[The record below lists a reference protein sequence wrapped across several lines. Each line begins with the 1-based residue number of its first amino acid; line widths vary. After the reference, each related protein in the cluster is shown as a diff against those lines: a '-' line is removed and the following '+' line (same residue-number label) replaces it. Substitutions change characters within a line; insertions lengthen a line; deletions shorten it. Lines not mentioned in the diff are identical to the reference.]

1 MVPHPMTRLF
11 VCSVLLAVALTIHLS
26 ARQQVFRAESQT
38 VTVYATVTDKDRL
51 VTDLKQE
58 NFQVLDNGRPQAIT
72 VFDNSPRPIR
82 LIVMIDV
89 SGSMASSLPDLREA
103 SAELFKRLRPDDA
116 VRIGTFGRTID
127 FSPKF
132 TNNVN
137 ELMAA
142 LPSEILPNSPT
153 PLWRGVDQ
161 AITELENVEERPV
174 VLILSDGKDSG
185 VMPFSREPLM
195 TLPQVT
201 ERATAQDVMIY
212 GIGMHTRTN
221 SAFVAARGGGLAD
234 MLTADWPDPGLGTAA
249 VETGGGYVEIR
260 PRDLVTGELHKAFA
274 RVAEELHSQYL
285 LGFSPTAKD
294 GKRHKL
300 EVKVN
305 VNGLKP
311 RARKNYVAPAAPKP

>member
-1 MVPHPMTRLF
+1 MIRLF
-11 VCSVLLAVALTIHLS
+11 LCSAVIAVALTLHLS
-26 ARQQVFRAESQT
+26 AQQQVFRAESQT

-82 LIVMIDV
+82 LIVLIDV
-89 SGSMASSLPDLREA
+89 SGSMASSLPELRGA
-103 SAELFKRLRPDDA
+103 AVELFKRLRPDDA
-116 VRIGTFGRTID
+116 VRIGTFGQTID
-127 FSPKF
+127 ISPKF
-132 TNNVN
+132 TNDLG
-137 ELMAA
+137 ELVDA
-142 LPSEILPNSPT
+142 LPSEIAPNSPT
-153 PLWRGVDQ
+153 PLWRAVDQ
-161 AITELENVEERPV
+161 AITELESVEERPV

-185 VMPFSREPLM
+185 VVPFSRTPMM

-212 GIGMHTRTN
+212 GIGMHTRGN

-234 MLTADWPDPGLGTAA
+234 MMTADWPDPGLGTAA
-249 VETGGGYVEIR
+249 TETGGGYVEIR
-260 PRDLVTGELHKAFA
+260 PRDLVTGELAKAFA

-285 LGFSPTAKD
+285 LGFTPAVRD
-294 GKRHKL
+294 GKRHKI

-305 VNGLKP
+305 VKDLKP
-311 RARKNYVAPAAPKP
+311 RARRNSIAPRDDKS

>member
-1 MVPHPMTRLF
+1 MTRLLL
-11 VCSVLLAVALTIHLS
+11 CSAVIVVALTIHLS

-72 VFDNSPRPIR
+72 VFDNSPRAIR

-89 SGSMASSLPDLREA
+89 SSSMVDSLPDLRQA
-103 SAELFKRLRPDDA
+103 SVELFKRLRPDDA

-142 LPSEILPNSPT
+142 LPSEIPPNAPT
-153 PLWRGVDQ
+153 PLWRAVDQ
-161 AITELENVEERPV
+161 AIAELDNVEERPV
-174 VLILSDGKDSG
+174 ILILSDGKDSG
-185 VMPFSREPLM
+185 VVPFSRDPIT

-212 GIGMHTRTN
+212 GIGMHTRSN
-221 SAFVAARGGGLAD
+221 SAFVAARGGGLSD

-249 VETGGGYVEIR
+249 LETGGGYIEIR
-260 PRDLVTGELHKAFA
+260 PRDVVTGQLGKAFA

-285 LGFSPTAKD
+285 LGFTPTARD
-294 GKRHKL
+294 GKRHKI

-305 VNGLKP
+305 VKDLKP

>member
-1 MVPHPMTRLF
+1 MTRFFL
-11 VCSVLLAVALTIHLS
+11 CSAVIAVALTIHLS

-58 NFQVLDNGRPQAIT
+58 NFQVFDNGRPQTIT

-82 LIVMIDV
+82 LMVMIDV
-89 SGSMASSLPDLREA
+89 SSSMEGSLSDLREA

-132 TNNVN
+132 TNNVK

-142 LPSEILPNSPT
+142 LPSEILPNAPT

-161 AITELENVEERPV
+161 AIAELANVEERPV
-174 VLILSDGKDSG
+174 ILILSDGKDSG
-185 VMPFSREPLM
+185 VVPFSRDPIM

-212 GIGMHTRTN
+212 GIGMHTRGN
-221 SAFVAARGGGLAD
+221 SAFVAARGGGLSD

-249 VETGGGYVEIR
+249 IETGGGYIEVR
-260 PRDLVTGELHKAFA
+260 PRDVVEGRLGTAFA

-285 LGFSPTAKD
+285 LGFAPTVRD
-294 GKRHKL
+294 GKRHKI

-305 VNGLKP
+305 VKDLKP
-311 RARKNYVAPAAPKP
+311 RARKNYVAPATPKP